1 MKIQRIK
8 DRCDL
13 CMLCVRECVSGAWR
27 TVNGEPF
34 MAAPELCNRCGH
46 CVAVCPKSAIF
57 HEALDYDQVTRVDR
71 DLVKPEA
78 YREIALSRR
87 SIRQYRKDSVPREIL
102 EEILDV
108 SSHAPTASNGQNV
121 AYTVIKDRKILSG
134 ISDQVFGFSKS
145 LYARSRKGL
154 GKSIYTVL
162 KRFYPDGIS
171 RYLDP
176 MDHYIAEADKGRDY
190 ILHNAPVLVLIHGPK
205 KGSFVNENCNI
216 AATHIMNY
224 AHSLGLGSCY
234 IGFLVLA
241 LAHSASLRR
250 KVAVPK
256 DRKVY
261 ACLVLG
267 YPAYRHAFTASRK
280 KPRINWMIGH
290 E

>member
-27 TVNGEPF
+27 EVNGEPF
-34 MAAPELCNRCGH
+34 MAAPELCNRCSH
-46 CVAVCPKSAIF
+46 CVAVCPKAAIF
-57 HEALDYDQVTRVDR
+57 HEALDYDQVNRVDR
-71 DLVKPEA
+71 SLVKREA
-78 YREIALSRR
+78 YRETALSRR
-87 SIRQYRKDSVPREIL
+87 SIRQYRNEPVAREIL
-102 EEILDV
+102 EDILSL
-108 SSHAPTASNGQNV
+108 SSHSPTASNKQNV
-121 AYTVIKDRKILSG
+121 AYTVIKDKKIMDEISG
-134 ISDQVFGFSKS
+134 QVFGFSKS
-145 LYARSRKGL
+145 IYLRTRKGL
-154 GKSIYTVL
+154 GKRIYNVV

-176 MDHYIAEADKGRDY
+176 MDHYIAEAGKGRDY
-190 ILHNAPVLVLIHGPK
+190 ILHNAPVLVLVHGPK

-216 AATHIMNY
+216 AAANIMNY

-234 IGFLVLA
+234 IGFLTLA

-267 YPAYRHAFTASRK
+267 HPAYRHGFTASRK
-280 KPRINWMIGH
+280 KPQVTWMLGH